1 MNSCKTKLA
10 SFKIIGGIIFLLFT
24 MFYVQAQT
32 RTTKEAKVI
41 FVVSEKSD
49 ALSHLELYN
58 TFQKMNGPEA
68 LEKYPNSQFYIGLL
82 QGSYEVV
89 QAMVRPQTGTTIIV
103 FINQPLFGDSDMVIT
118 DYKSPGDLIKIGNI
132 DAKVISNSKGELILK
147 TQ

>member
-1 MNSCKTKLA
+1 MNSCNSKLA
-10 SFKIIGGIIFLLFT
+10 SFKIIGGIFFLLFT

-41 FVVSEKSD
+41 FIVSERKE
-49 ALSHLELYN
+49 AESHIVLFGG
-58 TFQKMNGPEA
+58 FQQMKRDEI
-68 LEKYPNSQFYIGLL
+68 LEKYPNCQFYIGLL

-89 QAMVRPQTGTTIIV
+89 QAGVRPQKGTTIIV

-118 DYKSPGDLIKIGNI
+118 DYKSPGDLIKIEKKE
-132 DAKVISNSKGELILK
+132 ASVISNNKGELILK